1 MKAISILICVL
12 VFQQSL
18 AQTKTTSFALIDKRV
33 KTIQATTAE
42 ELSKKLT
49 TPYKTETE
57 KTRAIF
63 KWITENIAYDTK
75 GYHNVEK
82 IYEGLWR
89 PDISLDDSVIK
100 KDYNDRIVQKVLTEK
115 RAICDGYS
123 RLFKTLCDHA
133 GIQSVIITGFIRWS
147 SDPVGVAT
155 NRAHAGNAVF
165 INNSWKLIDAT
176 WASGDCNA
184 GVTEFTKF
192 YDEFFFFTNPV
203 HFFNDHF
210 PDDKKWSLLPNTPTL
225 YQFYNFPFY
234 YPAFYKF
241 KILSLSP
248 VTGHI
253 EVTVRNKKVV
263 IEMET
268 NEVTKDMYVYES
280 PYSESKTVSV
290 DTLTDTELEELYKPK
305 YKVNGSK
312 VTYTYEIQSANAEK
326 LHVMYNGKLILTYGL
341 KIRK

>member
-1 MKAISILICVL
+1 MKFIAILIFLCSCFPL
-12 VFQQSL
+12 F
-18 AQTKTTSFALIDKRV
+18 AQTSSAPFAAIDKRV
-33 KTIQATTAE
+33 KTIQASTAG
-42 ELSKKLT
+42 ELANKLT

-57 KTRAIF
+57 KVRAIF

-75 GYHNVEK
+75 GYHNVEE
-82 IYEGLWR
+82 IYKGLWR
-89 PDISLDDSVIK
+89 PEISDIDSVIK

-115 RAICDGYS
+115 RAVCDGYS

-155 NRAHAGNAVF
+155 NRAHAWNAVF

-176 WASGDCNA
+176 WASGYCNA
-184 GVTEFTKF
+184 AVTTFTKF

-234 YPAFYKF
+234 YPAFYKCR
-241 KILSLSP
+241 ILSLSP

-263 IEMET
+263 ITMET
-268 NEVTKDMYVYES
+268 NEVTKDMYVYET
-280 PYSESKTVSV
+280 PYVESKTNVV
-290 DTLTDTELEELYKPK
+290 DTLTDKELDELYKPK
-305 YKVNGSK
+305 YKTDGTK
-312 VTYTYEIQSANAEK
+312 VTYTYEIQSENAEK
-326 LHVMYNGKLILTYGL
+326 LHVMYNNKLILTYGL